1 MPKMRQKD
9 YFQASFCYL
18 KKTLNEVK
26 AIALQ
31 FSFNII
37 MYDFSRKIFLR
48 LYSID

>member
-26 AIALQ
+26 ASALQ
-31 FSFNII
+31 LSFNIFV
-37 MYDFSRKIFLR
+37 YDFSRKIFFM